1 MPDAPTF
8 WTITALDPLDP
19 SGCGTIALRLSY
31 AHTDGLRLR
40 RLDARFARIMLIPDQ
55 SAELIAHIKAH
66 PPVGDFSP
74 CAYYGAEEDALVFY
88 FRNDPDY
95 GKRINSQVTIYL
107 SMGDNELVG
116 CQIKGVG
123 RVLREL
129 GDFDVTITHGK
140 VKLKV
145 VLLAFMDRM
154 LEGPDTRDVY
164 REVYRRA
171 AEADVELNVPE
182 LV

>member
-1 MPDAPTF
+1 MVSQPP
-8 WTITALDPLDP
+8 
-19 SGCGTIALRLSY
+19 
-31 AHTDGLRLR
+31 
-40 RLDARFARIMLIPDQ
+40 
-55 SAELIAHIKAH
+55 ELIAYIKSH
-66 PPVGDFSP
+66 PPAGEFRP
-74 CAYYGAEEDALVFY
+74 CAYYGPDEDALMFY

-95 GKRINSQVTIYL
+95 AKRINSRVTVYL
-107 SMGDNELVG
+107 STDTHELVG

-129 GDFDVTITHGK
+129 GDFDVTIKHGK
-140 VKLKV
+140 IKLKI

-154 LEGPDTRDVY
+154 LELPDTRDVY

-171 AEADVELNVPE
+171 SETDVDLELPE

>member
-1 MPDAPTF
+1 MA
-8 WTITALDPLDP
+8 
-19 SGCGTIALRLSY
+19 
-31 AHTDGLRLR
+31 
-40 RLDARFARIMLIPDQ
+40 DQ
-55 SAELIAHIKAH
+55 SAEMIAYIKSH
-66 PPVGDFSP
+66 PPTGEFRP
-74 CAYYGAEEDALVFY
+74 CAHYRPEEDALMFY

-95 GKRINSQVTIYL
+95 AKRINSRVTVYL
-107 SMGDNELVG
+107 SMDTNELVG

-129 GDFDVTITHGK
+129 GEFDVTIKHGK
-140 VKLKV
+140 IKLKI

-154 LEGPDTRDVY
+154 LELPDTRDVY

-171 AEADVELNVPE
+171 AETDVDLEVSE